1 MRLLISSCVALVAAL
16 PLAAREACAQAG
28 SVPDA
33 AWALARA
40 ADALPAKTAG
50 IVKQRALML
59 ALLSEHGRLL
69 PSGLTA
75 ADLARIEAASLS
87 EKSGPAPV
95 ASALDALPAADSIG
109 FDGKK
114 LAGGNFKNIDA
125 LVGADGRPVALDR
138 QIPAFLVPLT
148 AGDADALNVA
158 AEAFQ
163 SGGEGELAARL
174 DAVYGAPVAGRFV
187 ADGLAMRAYAG
198 RIDDLYF
205 HLAQEGG
212 RGGAVDFYALT
223 ERLPYHPL
231 TGLGEATPAAA
242 FGMSD
247 LLSGGA
253 FAAVRD
259 FLRANPGALARNP
272 FAGFA
277 ARVMPYMDDAV
288 RSAAAGS
295 ELKASREVVKLALAD
310 PRRFAPAPVP
320 PLFKDRSRFL
330 GGIFLSRFA
339 PVSRKAKS
347 EFSREIANVE
357 SETLLPDETGDPAG
371 NVLLLDTRPE
381 AVAPDPPDFDAL
393 TAGSQ
398 IADASPGLIPSGSD
412 PAAAADAP
420 AAGKLAA
427 QTKLASA
434 MVNDAHEEVVR
445 RAQPAQEAAAASPAM
460 VAEAQP
466 VEKSEA
472 SPESAAPAAGSSVA
486 EAAMKDQSIARE
498 EPQPAAPAEAPPAA
512 VRPASA
518 FQVAV
523 LVPTAAQAEAYANAI
538 RESDERLSTNA
549 AALNRALCY
558 RKWLAGALAPID
570 AALAAGG
577 LAPSAREQL
586 ERAAGIA
593 RATLTGVVEDG
604 RRLNEER
611 MSELA
616 ARGALRRDLEQQ
628 VRAERGEDLRRLA
641 GTHV

>member
-1 MRLLISSCVALVAAL
+1 M
-16 PLAAREACAQAG
+16 
-28 SVPDA
+28 
-33 AWALARA
+33 
-40 ADALPAKTAG
+40 
-50 IVKQRALML
+50 VKQRALLL

-69 PSGLTA
+69 PSGVTT
-75 ADLARIEAASLS
+75 ADLDRIDAASLS
-87 EKSGPAPV
+87 EKSGAPTA
-95 ASALDALPAADSIG
+95 ASVLAALPAADTIA

-125 LVGADGRPVALDR
+125 LVGEDGRPIALDR
-138 QIPAFLVPLT
+138 LLPAFLVPLT
-148 AGDADALNVA
+148 AGDADALSLA
-158 AEAFQ
+158 GEAFQ
-163 SGGEGELAARL
+163 GGGGGTLAARL
-174 DAVYGAPVAGRFV
+174 DAIYGAPVAGRFV

-231 TGLGEATPAAA
+231 TGLGEATPEATL
-242 FGMSD
+242 GMSD

-288 RSAAAGS
+288 RSAATGS
-295 ELKASREVVKLALAD
+295 ELKASREVVKLALTD

-330 GGIFLSRFA
+330 GGIFLNRFA
-339 PVSRKAKS
+339 PVSRKAKA
-347 EFSREIANVE
+347 EFSREIASVE

-393 TAGSQ
+393 AAGSQ

-412 PAAAADAP
+412 PAAAADDP

-434 MVNDAHEEVVR
+434 MANDANEAVAR
-445 RAQPAQEAAAASPAM
+445 RAQAAQEAAAASPAI

-466 VEKSEA
+466 VEKSEE
-472 SPESAAPAAGSSVA
+472 SPEIAPPAAPPSGVA
-486 EAAMKDQSIARE
+486 EAAAEDQSIARE
-498 EPQPAAPAEAPPAA
+498 EAQPAAPADAPQPEA
-512 VRPASA
+512 RPASA

-523 LVPTAAQAEAYANAI
+523 LVPTAAQAEAYAKAI

-570 AALAAGG
+570 AALAGDG
-577 LAPSAREQL
+577 LDSASRERL
-586 ERAAGIA
+586 EKAAGIA
-593 RATLTGVVEDG
+593 RATLAGVEADG
-604 RRLNEER
+604 RRLGEER
-611 MSELA
+611 MAELT